1 MTITMRRGLV
11 SLLLALSATACL
23 GCKPE
28 VLVEGARLHS
38 ANGMAFDAAGQ
49 LHVASILASEIVQ
62 LNPQNGQVLGRVG
75 RAEGVDGPDDITF
88 GPDGSLYWTA
98 LAAGEVGRRT
108 PTGVTTRQRV
118 APGVTTTQ
126 KVAPGVNPIAFS
138 ADGRLFVALAFLGD
152 ALYELDP
159 ALVAPPRLIAQNFG
173 FLNGMSF
180 GPDGRLYAPVFT
192 QGRVVSIDVDS
203 CAGAIDP
210 DAECDVRTVAS
221 GFFLPAAVKFDAAG
235 RLHVV
240 DQSGEVFRV
249 NLATGQKKVVVTLAP
264 GLDNLAFDS
273 RFGRLFVSSANDGFV
288 VRVPAEG
295 SVKTLSPG
303 GMVAPGG
310 LALLGPADAEA
321 LYVADVFTMRV
332 FDPQRG
338 EQIDQIIPFAG
349 QTPQTTPT
357 NVAADGANLIVSSW
371 FGNAVQVWGP
381 SGQVLES
388 YGDFAIPNAALRFE
402 GDLVVAEVGF
412 GPGAARVVRQTAAGL
427 VALAEGIG
435 LPAGLAAS
443 GGDLWFSDWSAG
455 AIYQLVDDGAVLSS
469 PSLVA
474 AGLDRPEGLAVAHD
488 GTLLVVESGAGRL
501 SRVDPATGT
510 VTTLAEG
517 LATGL
522 PAITGLP
529 ASYILSGVVQDAV
542 GDIYVSG
549 DLDNVIYRL

>member
-1 MTITMRRGLV
+1 MKFTMRRGLV
-11 SLLLALSATACL
+11 SLLTALSATAL
-23 GCKPE
+23 LACKPD
-28 VLVEGARLHS
+28 VLAGGARLHS

-49 LHVASILASEIVQ
+49 LHVASVLGSEIVR
-62 LNPQNGQVLGRVG
+62 LDPLNGQVLGRVG

-88 GPDGSLYWTA
+88 GPDGSLYWTG

-108 PTGVTTRQRV
+108 P
-118 APGVTTTQ
+118 AGVTTTQ
-126 KVAPGVNPIAFS
+126 GVALGVNPITFS

-173 FLNGMSF
+173 FLNGMAF

-203 CAGAIDP
+203 CEGAVDAY
-210 DAECDVRTVAS
+210 AECDVRTVAS
-221 GFFLPAAVKFDAAG
+221 GFFIPAAAKFDAQG

-249 NLATGQKKVVVTLAP
+249 DLATGEKEVAVTLAP
-264 GLDNLAFDS
+264 GLDSLAFDPS
-273 RFGRLFVSSANDGFV
+273 LDRLFVSSANDGFV
-288 VRVPAEG
+288 VGVRADGAVE
-295 SVKTLSPG
+295 TISPG

-310 LALLGPADAEA
+310 LALLGPAGAEA

-332 FDPQRG
+332 FDRVGG
-338 EQIDQIIPFAG
+338 EQIDQIIPFSG

-357 NVAADGANLIVSSW
+357 NVAADGANLVVSSW

-388 YGDFAIPNAALRFE
+388 YGDFAAPNAALRFE
-402 GDLVVAEVGF
+402 GDLVVAEAGF
-412 GPGAARVVRQTAAGL
+412 GPGAARVVRQTAAGR
-427 VALAEGIG
+427 VVLAEGIG

-455 AIYQLVDDGAVLSS
+455 AIYQIVDDGALLPS
-469 PSLVA
+469 PALVA
-474 AGLDRPEGLAVAHD
+474 SGLDRPEGLAVALD
-488 GTLLVVESGAGRL
+488 GALLVVESGAGRL
-501 SRVDPATGT
+501 SRVDLATGA
-510 VTTLAEG
+510 VNALAKG

-529 ASYILSGVVQDAV
+529 ASYILSGVVQDAA
-542 GDIYVSG
+542 GAIYVSG